1 MIYIILTLFLQTF
14 CVYKIYDGSNLKS
27 LSYTIDQ
34 NYDASLPVSMDYFDQ
49 EMISYYSWFASY
61 GYCEDDQVDNWFYGL
76 KSFTEENSVEFKI
89 MSTNKFVIN
98 KIKYRMP
105 LNLKTAIKEKK
116 IKDENIIEIVNR
128 IVKEKAFHK
137 ISFVKLILLYNK
149 SMKI

>member
-1 MIYIILTLFLQTF
+1 
-14 CVYKIYDGSNLKS
+14 
-27 LSYTIDQ
+27 
-34 NYDASLPVSMDYFDQ
+34 MDL
-49 EMISYYSWFASY
+49 
-61 GYCEDDQVDNWFYGL
+61 YCEVDQVDNWFYGL
-76 KSFTEENSVEFKI
+76 KSFTEENSCEFKI

>member
-1 MIYIILTLFLQTF
+1 
-14 CVYKIYDGSNLKS
+14 
-27 LSYTIDQ
+27 
-34 NYDASLPVSMDYFDQ
+34 MDL
-49 EMISYYSWFASY
+49 
-61 GYCEDDQVDNWFYGL
+61 YCEDDQVDNWFYGL